1 MAVNRIINS
10 FIIGAGL
17 FAMSNAGAA
26 EDWLA
31 QQLAISDG
39 SNPIVHEA
47 FTMSGAAG
55 RRAAVDTSESSGFLA
70 EQLALTDGSPYAVT
84 NRGGSSKG
92 PEGRRTESSYSASDS
107 FFERQARLSDGSV
120 D

>member
-26 EDWLA
+26 DRWFAE
-31 QQLAISDG
+31 QLAISDG
-39 SNPIVHEA
+39 SSSIAHEGSS
-47 FTMSGAAG
+47 MSGAAG
-55 RRAAVDTSESSGFLA
+55 RRAAVGTSESRGFLS
-70 EQLALTDGSPYAVT
+70 EQLALTDGSPYGVT
-84 NRGGSSKG
+84 NSAGSSKG
-92 PEGRRTESSYSASDS
+92 PEGRRTESSYGASDA